1 MDTTGILIG
10 VVLMFLGGL
19 QLFLT
24 YRYYKNVQKIKNHA
38 LTAPFAIWSSVV
50 FGIGVIF
57 ISLMVFAGR
66 ASDISRG
73 FSIFSAILFWVAA
86 AIALIKA
93 NQMRKK
99 IKPVNGKTMGSSWQ
113 VITVYIIVVAAVIS
127 GLISIL

>member
-1 MDTTGILIG
+1 MDTAGILIG

-73 FSIFSAILFWVAA
+73 FSIFSAILFWV
-86 AIALIKA
+86 L
-93 NQMRKK
+93 R
-99 IKPVNGKTMGSSWQ
+99 
-113 VITVYIIVVAAVIS
+113 
-127 GLISIL
+127 LLH